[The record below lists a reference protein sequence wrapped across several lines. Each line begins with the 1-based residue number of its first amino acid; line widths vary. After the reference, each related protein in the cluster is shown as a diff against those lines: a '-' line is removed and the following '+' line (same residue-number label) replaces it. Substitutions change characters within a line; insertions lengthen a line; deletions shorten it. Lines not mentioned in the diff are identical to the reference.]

1 MTEVTCPGLHSYWMV
16 EPGFEPTSANPKASV
31 AVSERSMWHS
41 LGSHVVHSG
50 LFLCLFITNNKK
62 NPNKTA
68 ITDIYGV
75 SVTESQAFTRVTS
88 FDPLNRPHR
97 AGPFSSLL
105 QRKLRQRD
113 IVDICFPCLPSI
125 LHPFL
130 WKEHLNFPLGN
141 LPTLSVGHLVKTP
154 LTEGRAQDAGWDAL
168 SWNFDS

>member
-1 MTEVTCPGLHSYWMV
+1 MV
-16 EPGFEPTSANPKASV
+16 EPGFEPTSANPRASV

-62 NPNKTA
+62 NNP

-75 SVTESQAFTRVTS
+75 SVTESQTFTRVTS
-88 FDPLNRPHR
+88 FDPLNCPQR

-113 IVDICFPCLPSI
+113 IVDICFPCLPGS

-130 WKEHLNFPLGN
+130 WKEHFHFPLGN
-141 LPTLSVGHLVKTP
+141 LSTLSVGHLVRTP
-154 LTEGRAQDAGWDAL
+154 LTEGGAQDAGWDAL
-168 SWNFDS
+168 FWNFDS